1 MLLLKASSS
10 SENSQELLPKIPGFV
25 ADLYLGDAKNQ
36 VNMLIL
42 EGFPREVGVEKT
54 TILVGFV
61 FGYGDVVMFLFW
73 HGIILRFTLRYSS
86 ANSCFQSPTR
96 PWFGE
101 ARLV

>member
-42 EGFPREVGVEKT
+42 EGFQEKA
-54 TILVGFV
+54 G
-61 FGYGDVVMFLFW
+61 
-73 HGIILRFTLRYSS
+73 
-86 ANSCFQSPTR
+86 
-96 PWFGE
+96 
-101 ARLV
+101 